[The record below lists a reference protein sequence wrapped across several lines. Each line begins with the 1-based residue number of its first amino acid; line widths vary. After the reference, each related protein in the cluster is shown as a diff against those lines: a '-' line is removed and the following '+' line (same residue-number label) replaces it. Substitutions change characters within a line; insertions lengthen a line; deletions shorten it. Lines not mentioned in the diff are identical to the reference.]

1 MDHNE
6 ALKEQTTKKLL
17 DKISP
22 SFCTVKWKHATMNL
36 GSGAV
41 KSCCHLPFRK
51 MDLSNAANGYEMHD
65 TAEDRLERA
74 MMLQG
79 EKPKDC
85 SYCWWIE
92 DQGHSSDRISW
103 SSKSW
108 MAPFTQQ
115 IADVATVEAKT
126 PSWVEL
132 NFSNTCN
139 LKCSYCSPIFSSKW
153 QQEIRELG
161 PVPTDPPHNDL
172 NHLQGVE
179 LNEKFDNTEVMATF
193 WPWFEKC
200 YPNIKLLKVT
210 GGEPFLS
217 SHTFKLLQL
226 VLQKPNLQMNLSI
239 NSNLS
244 VPNSVWQQFMD
255 LCVQIQKTKCV
266 EKFYLHPSIDTFGK
280 RAEYIRF
287 GLDFEVFKKNVEDYL
302 ERSGGNLVF
311 ICTIN
316 NLSLA
321 GLLDFWKYLLSL
333 KKKYGPRGQWIS
345 VTSEVLIGPE
355 WQNINILPVHFQD
368 YLSQTIAFVADH
380 TGSTLETFSSYERQ
394 GLTRALDLMKVPNQ
408 NLTSAKKNFF
418 RFFSE
423 HDRRRGTHLLSIFPE
438 MNEFWKDC
446 ESLHQT
452 ALVAKSGL
460 ALRSAKCGVNLLSR
474 TGRFLKFSK
483 FLLGGKGRR

>member
-1 MDHNE
+1 MDQNE
-6 ALKEQTTKKLL
+6 ALKEQTTRKLL
-17 DKISP
+17 DSISP

-51 MDLSNAANGYEMHD
+51 VELSNTDNDLELHD

-74 MMLQG
+74 MMMKG

-85 SYCWWIE
+85 AYCWWIE
-92 DQGHSSDRISW
+92 DQGHASDRISW

-108 MAPFTQQ
+108 MAPYTQA
-115 IADVATVEAKT
+115 IAEQGTPEAKT

-153 QQEIRELG
+153 QQEIRDQG
-161 PVPTDPPHNDL
+161 PIPTLPPHNDL
-172 NHLQGVE
+172 HHLQGVE
-179 LNEKFDNTEVMATF
+179 LNEKFDNTELMASF

-200 YPNIKLLKVT
+200 YPDIRLLKIT

-217 SHTFKLLQL
+217 PHTFKLLQL
-226 VLQKPNLQMNLSI
+226 VLQKPNLKMNLSI

-244 VPNSVWQQFMD
+244 VPNSVWQQFME
-255 LCVQIQKTKCV
+255 LCIQLQKTRAV

-287 GLDFEVFKKNVEDYL
+287 GLDFEVFQKNVEDYL
-302 ERSGGNLVF
+302 ERSRGNLVF

-321 GLLDFWKYLLSL
+321 GLLDFWKYLLDL
-333 KKKYGPRGQWIS
+333 KKKYGPRGQWVS
-345 VTSEVLIGPE
+345 VTSEVLIGPD
-355 WQNINILPVHFQD
+355 WQNINILPEHFQKHLLHTID
-368 YLSQTIAFVADH
+368 YVDAHIGDGLAAF
-380 TGSTLETFSSYERQ
+380 STYERQ
-394 GLTRALDLMKVPNQ
+394 GLLRALDLMKIPNK
-408 NLTSAKKNFF
+408 NLVSAKQNFY

-423 HDRRRGTHLLSIFPE
+423 HDRRRGTNLLLTFPE
-438 MNEFWKDC
+438 MADFWNDC
-446 ESLHQT
+446 KL
-452 ALVAKSGL
+452 L
-460 ALRSAKCGVNLLSR
+460 AMPLL
-474 TGRFLKFSK
+474 
-483 FLLGGKGRR
+483 